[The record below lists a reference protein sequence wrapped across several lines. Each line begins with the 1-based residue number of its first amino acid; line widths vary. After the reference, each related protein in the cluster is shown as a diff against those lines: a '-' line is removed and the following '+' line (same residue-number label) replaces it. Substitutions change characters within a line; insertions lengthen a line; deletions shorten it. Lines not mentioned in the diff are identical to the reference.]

1 MFKGVL
7 FENAQLQIRGYISFV
22 DGYPIKSYVF
32 VYLTP
37 YSGTIKSEF
46 VPNEPTFYTSYMF
59 HVISYLQFIN
69 TLSKQFWNQGTQCFK
84 CHWNYIVSW
93 NIVELFQNH
102 LSVNSLI
109 HRNVKCTISWFWYS
123 WYCHIESNPCV

>member
-46 VPNEPTFYTSYMF
+46 VSNEPTFYTSYLF
-59 HVISYLQFIN
+59 YVISYLQFIEK
-69 TLSKQFWNQGTQCFK
+69 LSKYLWNQRMQCFK
-84 CHWNYIVSW
+84 CHWNYKVSW
-93 NIVELFQNH
+93 NILEYIRLQVISELDEYFK
-102 LSVNSLI
+102 I
-109 HRNVKCTISWFWYS
+109 M
-123 WYCHIESNPCV
+123 